1 MGRAGD
7 EAGVSPS
14 EEYVFAKRFAVSG
27 SWMQAIWQDVRYG
40 ARLLRVNPGFATV
53 AILSLALGIGA
64 NTAIFQ
70 LLDAVRLRML
80 PVKDPQQLAFVRIQG
95 RRWGGGMFHGYY
107 SWLTNAQWEQI
118 RAQQKSFSAA

>member
-1 MGRAGD
+1 MSRFGRLLDTTFDSLRIRNYRLYFIGQ
-7 EAGVSPS
+7 VIS
-14 EEYVFAKRFAVSG
+14 VSG

-70 LLDAVRLRML
+70 LLDAGL
-80 PVKDPQQLAFVRIQG
+80 F
-95 RRWGGGMFHGYY
+95 
-107 SWLTNAQWEQI
+107 
-118 RAQQKSFSAA
+118 